1 MNDWGLLELELQKTV
16 QLHAPYLVFN
26 GDIDDESLSKTGRG
40 IVDWCP
46 GRVAGQMRLPGG
58 TIDIGVPYLSVAEA
72 VEKGVR
78 SFIIGITPI
87 GGQLSEDWFPV
98 VVEAIEAGFDIVSGL
113 HSRLT
118 DIPEFVAAASRSGAR
133 LIDIRVPPRGI
144 PVGTGKKRS
153 GKRVLMVGTDCAVGK
168 KYSAL
173 ALTRA
178 LTGMGIKAT
187 FRATGQTG
195 IMIAGRGIAVD
206 AVVADFIS
214 GAAELLSPANDD
226 DHWDVIEGQGSL
238 FNPGYAAVSLGLMHG
253 SQPDALVVCHEA
265 TLTKILGWPDYSIP
279 SLDECMETNL
289 RMARLTNPDVRIAGL
304 SINTSKL
311 AEDQRGQFL
320 DDLSKRTGLPCSDP
334 MVDGSQAI
342 AENIRDI

>member
-1 MNDWGLLELELQKTV
+1 LTLQKTV
-16 QLHAPYLVFN
+16 KLEAPYLIFN
-26 GDIDDESLSKTGRG
+26 GDIDDESYSKTGRG

-46 GRVAGQMRLPGG
+46 DRVAGQMRLPGG
-58 TIDIGVPYLSVAEA
+58 TIDIGVPELSLAQA

-87 GGQLSEDWFPV
+87 GGQLPVHWFPV
-98 VVEAIEAGFDIVSGL
+98 VMEAIEAGIDIVSGL
-113 HSRLT
+113 HSRLV
-118 DIPEFVAAASRSGAR
+118 DIPEFVVAAKRSGSR
-133 LIDIRVPPRGI
+133 LMDIRVPPAGI
-144 PVGTGKKRS
+144 PVGNGKKRS

-178 LTGMGIKAT
+178 LSALGINAT

-195 IMIAGRGIAVD
+195 IMIAGTGIAVD

-214 GAAELLSPANDD
+214 GAAEILSPDNDD

-253 SQPDALVVCHEA
+253 SQADALVICHQA
-265 TLTKILGWPDYSIP
+265 TLTQVLGWPGYSIP
-279 SLDECMETNL
+279 SLRECMETNL
-289 RMARLTNPDVRIAGL
+289 HMALLTNPEVRIAGL

-311 AEDQRGQFL
+311 PADERAQYL
-320 DDLSKRTGLPCSDP
+320 ADLSQEMELPCSDP
-334 MVDGSQAI
+334 MVDGSQVI
-342 AENIRDI
+342 AENVRDTF

>member
-1 MNDWGLLELELQKTV
+1 MTLQKTV
-16 QLHAPYLVFN
+16 KLEAPYLIFN
-26 GDIDDESLSKTGRG
+26 GDIDDESYSKTGRG

-46 GRVAGQMRLPGG
+46 DRVAGQMRLPGG
-58 TIDIGVPYLSVAEA
+58 TIDIGVPELSLAQA

-87 GGQLSEDWFPV
+87 GGQLPVHWFPV
-98 VVEAIEAGFDIVSGL
+98 VMEAIEAGIDIVSGL
-113 HSRLT
+113 HSRLV
-118 DIPEFVAAASRSGAR
+118 DIPEFVVAAKRSGSR
-133 LIDIRVPPRGI
+133 LMDIRVPPAGI
-144 PVGTGKKRS
+144 PVGNGKKRS

-178 LTGMGIKAT
+178 LSALGINAT

-195 IMIAGRGIAVD
+195 IMIAGTGIAVD

-214 GAAELLSPANDD
+214 GAAEILSPDNDD

-265 TLTKILGWPDYSIP
+265 TLTQVLGWPGYSIP
-279 SLDECMETNL
+279 SLRECMETNL
-289 RMARLTNPDVRIAGL
+289 HMALLTNPEVRIAGL

-311 AEDQRGQFL
+311 PADERAQYL
-320 DDLSKRTGLPCSDP
+320 ADLSQEMELPCSDP
-334 MVDGSQAI
+334 MVDGSQVI
-342 AENIRDI
+342 AENVRDTF

>member
-1 MNDWGLLELELQKTV
+1 MTQPKTT
-16 QLHAPYLVFN
+16 QLDAPYLIFN
-26 GDIDDESLSKTGRG
+26 GDVDDESFGKTGRG

-46 GRVAGQMRLPGG
+46 DRVAGQMRLPGG
-58 TIDIGVPYLSVAEA
+58 TIDIGVPHLSVAEA
-72 VEKGVR
+72 FEKGVR
-78 SFIIGITPI
+78 SFVIGITPI
-87 GGQLSEDWFPV
+87 GGQLPVHWFPV
-98 VVEAIEAGFDIVSGL
+98 VVEAIEAGIDIVSGL

-118 DIPEFVAAASRSGAR
+118 DIPEFVEAANRSGAR
-133 LIDIRVPPRGI
+133 LIDIRVPPAGI
-144 PVGTGKKRS
+144 PVGNGEKRS

-168 KYSAL
+168 KYTAL

-178 LTGMGIKAT
+178 LTGMDVNAT

-195 IMIAGRGIAVD
+195 IMIAGSGIAVD

-214 GAAELLSPANDD
+214 GAAELLSPDNDD

-253 SQPDALVVCHEA
+253 SQPDALVICHEA
-265 TLTKILGWPDYSIP
+265 TLTQILGWPDYSIP

-289 RMARLTNPDVRIAGL
+289 RMARLTNPNVRIAGL

-311 AEDQRGQFL
+311 AADKRGQFL
-320 DDLSKRTGLPCSDP
+320 DDLSKKMGLPCSDP
-334 MVDGSQAI
+334 MIDGSLSI
-342 AENIRDI
+342 AKSITDI

>member
-1 MNDWGLLELELQKTV
+1 LTLQKTV
-16 QLHAPYLVFN
+16 KLEAPYLIFN
-26 GDIDDESLSKTGRG
+26 GDIDDESYSKTGRG

-46 GRVAGQMRLPGG
+46 DRVAGQMRLPGG
-58 TIDIGVPYLSVAEA
+58 TIDIGVPELSLAQA

-87 GGQLSEDWFPV
+87 GGQLPVHWFPV
-98 VVEAIEAGFDIVSGL
+98 VMEAIEAGIDIVSGL
-113 HSRLT
+113 HSRLV
-118 DIPEFVAAASRSGAR
+118 DIPEFVVAAKRSGSR
-133 LIDIRVPPRGI
+133 LIDIRVPPAGI
-144 PVGTGKKRS
+144 PVGNGKKRS

-178 LTGMGIKAT
+178 LSALGINAT

-195 IMIAGRGIAVD
+195 IMIAGTGIAVD

-214 GAAELLSPANDD
+214 GAAEILSPDNDD

-253 SQPDALVVCHEA
+253 SQADALVICHQA
-265 TLTKILGWPDYSIP
+265 TLTQVLGWPGYSIP
-279 SLDECMETNL
+279 SLRECMETNL
-289 RMARLTNPDVRIAGL
+289 HMALLTNPEVRIAGL

-311 AEDQRGQFL
+311 PADERAQYL
-320 DDLSKRTGLPCSDP
+320 ADLSQEMELPCSDP
-334 MVDGSQAI
+334 IIDGSQAI
-342 AENIRDI
+342 AETLRDTF

>member
-1 MNDWGLLELELQKTV
+1 MTLQKTV
-16 QLHAPYLVFN
+16 KLEAPYLIFN
-26 GDIDDESLSKTGRG
+26 GDIDDESYSKTGRG

-46 GRVAGQMRLPGG
+46 DRVAGQMRLPGG
-58 TIDIGVPYLSVAEA
+58 TIDIGVPELSLAQA

-87 GGQLSEDWFPV
+87 GGQLPVHWFPV
-98 VVEAIEAGFDIVSGL
+98 VMEAIEAGIDIVSGL
-113 HSRLT
+113 HSRLV
-118 DIPEFVAAASRSGAR
+118 DIPEFVVAAKRSGSR
-133 LIDIRVPPRGI
+133 LMDIRVPPAGI
-144 PVGTGKKRS
+144 PVGNGKKRS

-178 LTGMGIKAT
+178 LSALGIKAT

-195 IMIAGRGIAVD
+195 IMIAGTGIAVD

-214 GAAELLSPANDD
+214 GAAEMLSPDNDD

-265 TLTKILGWPDYSIP
+265 TLTQVLGWPGYSIP
-279 SLDECMETNL
+279 SLRECMETNL
-289 RMARLTNPDVRIAGL
+289 HMALLTNPEVRIAGL

-311 AEDQRGQFL
+311 PADERAQYL
-320 DDLSKRTGLPCSDP
+320 ADLSQEMELPCSDP
-334 MVDGSQAI
+334 MVDGSQVI
-342 AENIRDI
+342 AENVRDTF

>member
-1 MNDWGLLELELQKTV
+1 MSDWELLELTQQETT
-16 QLHAPYLVFN
+16 QLDAPYLIFN
-26 GDIDDESLSKTGRG
+26 GDIDDESFSKTGRG

-46 GRVAGQMRLPGG
+46 DRVAGQMRLPGG
-58 TIDIGVPYLSVAEA
+58 TLDIGVPYLSVAEA

-78 SFIIGITPI
+78 SFVIGITPI
-87 GGQLSEDWFPV
+87 GGQMPVHWYPV
-98 VVEAIEAGFDIVSGL
+98 VVEAIEAGIDIVSGL

-118 DIPEFVAAASRSGAR
+118 DIPEFVEAASRSGAR
-133 LIDIRVPPRGI
+133 LIDIRVPPPGI
-144 PVGTGKKRS
+144 PVGSGEKRS

-178 LTGMGIKAT
+178 LTGLGINAT

-195 IMIAGRGIAVD
+195 IMIAGNGIAVD

-253 SQPDALVVCHEA
+253 SQPDALVICHEA
-265 TLTKILGWPDYSIP
+265 TLTQILGWPEYSIP

-311 AEDQRGQFL
+311 AEDKRGQYL
-320 DDLSKRTGLPCSDP
+320 DDLSKEMGLPCSDP
-334 MVDGSQAI
+334 MIDGALAI
-342 AENIRDI
+342 AESIKDI